1 MASLGIAADASSAA
15 TLVYRKEAPL
25 FAIGLVISL
34 VAWAAL
40 TIGTLGIAL
49 IYALFAFIFYLFVQ
63 SAFIS
68 YLQGTAT
75 QITAQQFPDLHQ
87 RIGECAAKL
96 GVSPVPDAYLLHGNG
111 TFNAFATRFL
121 GRNFI
126 VLMSDVVDALE
137 SEPDS
142 INFYI
147 GHELGHIR
155 RSHLLWGPL
164 LFPASLLPLL
174 GAAYSRAREYT
185 CDLHGLACCGS
196 SGIASRGLAAL
207 AAGGR
212 RWKTLDAGR
221 YVGQVESSAG
231 FWMSFHELIASY
243 PWLAK
248 RMARILGEEQIA
260 RIPRRNFLAYVLALF
275 VPRLGTAGGA
285 ASLMIT
291 VAIIGIL
298 AAVAIPAYQ
307 DYTTRARVS
316 EALVE
321 ADRAASSVAQ
331 FYDRSGRVPPSLE
344 AAGFAGANSRWVRSV
359 ILDDKA
365 VLRVELGFSP
375 VEGKSFALVPS
386 LDSNKRVIWK
396 CAPVDVEPKYL
407 PARCR
412 QQ

>member
-1 MASLGIAADASSAA
+1 MASLGTTVDASS
-15 TLVYRKEAPL
+15 TPSLVYRNEAPL
-25 FAIGLVISL
+25 FTIAFLISL
-34 VAWAAL
+34 AAWAAL
-40 TIGTLGIAL
+40 GIGTMGVAL
-49 IYALFAFIFYLFVQ
+49 VYVVLAFVFYVFAQ

-75 QITAQQFPDLHQ
+75 QITAGQFPDLHE
-87 RIGECAAKL
+87 RIRGCAAKL
-96 GVSPVPDAYLLHGNG
+96 GVTPVPDAYLLHGNG
-111 TFNAFATRFL
+111 AFNAFATRFL

-137 SEPDS
+137 PEPEAL
-142 INFYI
+142 NFYI

-155 RSHLLWGPL
+155 RSHLVWGPL

-185 CDLHGLACCGS
+185 CDLHGLACCAS
-196 SGIASRGLAAL
+196 AAVASRGLAAL

-248 RMARILGEEQIA
+248 RMARILGDEQIA
-260 RIPRRNFLAYVLALF
+260 RIPRRNVLAYVLALL
-275 VPRLGTAGGA
+275 VPRVGMAGGA

-291 VAIIGIL
+291 VAIVGIL
-298 AAVAIPAYQ
+298 AAVAIPAYH
-307 DYTTRARVS
+307 DYTTRAKVS
-316 EALVE
+316 EALME
-321 ADRAASSVAQ
+321 ADRAASAVAD
-331 FYDRSGRVPPSLE
+331 FYHRSGLVPPNLE
-344 AAGFAGANSRWVRSV
+344 AAGFVRSNSRWVRSV
-359 ILDDKA
+359 VLDDKA
-365 VLRVELGFSP
+365 IVRVELGFSP

-386 LDSNKRVIWK
+386 LDSNKRVAWK

-412 QQ
+412 